1 MEGGKCT
8 STNQAREIELIG
20 AGKIFS
26 LAENFLD
33 RLDWPVLTP
42 GRFNCF
48 RFRGHSPSN
57 VAKRGTIRFGARRK
71 NWITI
76 HETHEATLRGFGFES
91 FHASSWIVL
100 LFRRTALNYARA
112 RDFAAFL
119 PLLYSQN

>member
-8 STNQAREIELIG
+8 STNQAKEIELTD

-33 RLDWPVLTP
+33 RLDRPVLTP

-48 RFRGHSPSN
+48 GFRGHFPSN
-57 VAKRGTIRFGARRK
+57 VAQRGTIRFDPLRK

-76 HETHEATLRGFGFES
+76 HETHEATLRGFWFRIIR
-91 FHASSWIVL
+91 AISWVVL